1 MPPIELPDP
10 RPTSTRGGNWI
21 DWLLLACGFAVSGC
35 SIRLV
40 LASGRIHWRLDLDL
54 AVTISLLLASLGP
67 TLLGTP
73 RLVWRKHVRTW
84 TIGEWLWPGAFVT
97 SLAWLIVW
105 LEDGSRLGAVAKLIA
120 GPTAL
125 LLTPALGLS
134 ALVDLAYSLTRASRY
149 AWTHWLGL
157 LWALLGAAGCVGFIR
172 IMLPLRF

>member
-1 MPPIELPDP
+1 MSEPVAYPSTPSPP
-10 RPTSTRGGNWI
+10 SWI
-21 DWLLLACGFAVSGC
+21 DALLLIGGVAVSGC

-40 LASGRIHWRLDLDL
+40 LATGRRLDLDL
-54 AVTISLLLASLGP
+54 AVTIALLLAALGP

-73 RLVWRKHVRTW
+73 RLVWRKPLRTW
-84 TIGEWLWPGAFVT
+84 TIGEWLWPGTLVT

-105 LEDGSRLGAVAKLIA
+105 LEDGTRLGAVAKLIA

-125 LLTPALGLS
+125 LLTPALGLL
-134 ALVDLAYSLTRASRY
+134 AVIDLIYSLTRASRY

-157 LWALLGAAGCVGFIR
+157 LWALLGVAGCMAFIR